1 MLWMGLANEV
11 LSIYSETKARWIVP
25 IADAPDPD
33 AAAYID
39 ALIAASATVTSRQRR
54 AINDFIEDEKAAS
67 RWDLLK
73 RIYLPIWGNHG
84 PNAICLKTR
93 TIGSF
98 VGGVTPGAGFVQSN
112 GTTGYLTTSAFASE
126 LMAID
131 DAMIGGLI
139 YLRGDKI
146 SAAAIGGSSLGPNTC
161 QFRLNSV
168 SVITSSFGDELTGR
182 DDVALSS
189 ADQNGI
195 LLVTQKN
202 GTRTTF
208 RRNSSSFSTLKTASI
223 VAAGSIPANTFLFM
237 ALGASGIL
245 KDNSQYG
252 MFFVGSAVSD
262 ANKMSDAMKTLWETC
277 TGLTLP

>member
-1 MLWMGLANEV
+1 MKYVLGNMLGGGFVGGL
-11 LSIYSETKARWIVP
+11 
-25 IADAPDPD
+25 DPD
-33 AAAYID
+33 AKGYID
-39 ALIAASATVTSRQRR
+39 AVVAAGGTVSGGQKS
-54 AINDFIEDEKAAS
+54 AINTFYKTGKADGWYS
-67 RWDLLK
+67 SLK
-73 RIYLPIWGNHG
+73 RLYLPIWAVAA
-84 PNAICLKTR
+84 PNAIDMIAL
-93 TIGSF
+93 GSGTF
-98 VGGVTPGAGFVQSN
+98 NGTVTHAAGYVQGD
-112 GTTGYLTTSAFASE
+112 GTTGYLTTSALADE

-146 SAAAIGGSSLGPNTC
+146 SAAAIGGSTLGGNTG
-161 QFRLNSV
+161 QFRLNGL
-168 SVITSSFGDELTGR
+168 SVITSSFGSEITQR
-182 DDVALSS
+182 DDVALLS

-223 VAAGSIPANTFLFM
+223 VAAGSIPANTFFFM
-237 ALGASGIL
+237 ALGASGTL

-262 ANKMSDAMKTLWETC
+262 ANKMSDAMKALWETC